1 MQLVGVAMV
10 RNEADVVEAFVR
22 HNLRTL
28 DRLLVVD
35 HRSDDGTRD
44 ILAALVREGL
54 PLVVEH
60 EEGAAQRQSEVTTRL
75 ARAAFAAGA
84 DVVLPVD
91 ADEFL
96 KVPSRA
102 ALERVLR
109 SVPASLCG
117 ALAWQTYVPE
127 ADTEPAGDAFPTLRR
142 RRATEAHGLQKVV
155 LTRAFGDAPAA
166 VVGYGNHTVL
176 MSGPGH
182 DLARMPVRLG
192 LLPASIAALAHLPV
206 RSAAQIMRKVAVG
219 WAAYQTAVKSDAALV
234 FHWRELVEAFARDG
248 RPDERRL
255 REIAVNYGVPMARWV
270 PADDV
275 ELVVDPVPIEGERRH
290 AALAR
295 TDAAAAP

>member
-1 MQLVGVAMV
+1 MRLFGVAMV

-22 HNLRTL
+22 HNLRAL

-44 ILAALVREGL
+44 ILAALAREGL
-54 PLVVEH
+54 PLTVEH
-60 EEGAAQRQSEVTTRL
+60 EEGAAQRQSAVTTRL

-84 DVVLPVD
+84 DIVVPVD

-102 ALERVLR
+102 ALERVLQ
-109 SVPASLCG
+109 SVPAALCG

-127 ADTEPAGDAFPTLRR
+127 ADTERADAFPTLRR
-142 RRATEAHGLQKVV
+142 RRATEAHGLHKVV
-155 LTRAFGDAPAA
+155 LTRAFRDAPAA

-182 DLARMPVRLG
+182 DLARTPVRLG
-192 LLPASIAALAHLPV
+192 LLPASVAALAHLPV
-206 RSAAQIMRKVAVG
+206 RSAGQIMRKVAVG

-255 REIAVNYGVPMARWV
+255 SEIAVNYGVPMARWV

-275 ELVVDPVPIEGERRH
+275 ELVVDPVRIEGERRY

-295 TDAAAAP
+295 TDTAVPP

>member
-54 PLVVEH
+54 PLAVEH

-84 DVVLPVD
+84 DVVVPVD

-102 ALERVLR
+102 ALERVLQ

-127 ADTEPAGDAFPTLRR
+127 AEPEAGDAFPTLRR
-142 RRATEAHGLQKVV
+142 RRTAEAHGLHKVV
-155 LTRAFGDAPAA
+155 LTGAFRDAPAA

-176 MSGPGH
+176 MTGPGH
-182 DLARMPVRLG
+182 DLARTPVRLG

-206 RSAAQIMRKVAVG
+206 RSAGQIMRKVAVG
-219 WAAYQTAVKSDAALV
+219 WAAYQTAVKSDAELV

-248 RPDERRL
+248 DPDERRL
-255 REIAVNYGVPMARWV
+255 REIGVNYGVPMARWV

-275 ELVVDPVPIEGERRH
+275 ALVVDPVRIEGERRH

-295 TDAAAAP
+295 IGAAAPP